1 MQHIIFDL
9 DGTIID
15 SKNEIQK
22 TYKLVFDQIRPDV
35 APNLDKLNY
44 GLTLG
49 DLLKSVYGNEP
60 EKIASAKLLFAS
72 VYDSSDYEETTLYDG
87 VVETL
92 NALKQE
98 GFEMYIA
105 TNKRLLPTTR
115 ILEKKQISH
124 LFSHIMA
131 NEMEPGVTL
140 SKRQMIEGLKRLCS
154 FTEGYMVGDSIT
166 DIQAGNEEK
175 LSTVAI
181 NYGYEHADVLAAQ
194 NPSVA
199 IDHFEKLYTVVA
211 GPHPIIK

>member
-15 SKNEIQK
+15 SKNEILK
-22 TYKLVFDQIRPDV
+22 TYKLVFEEIRPAV
-35 APNLDKLNY
+35 APVVDKLNS

-60 EKIASAKLLFAS
+60 EKIAKAKLLFAS
-72 VYDSSDYEETTLYDG
+72 VYDNSDYSETTLYDG
-87 VVETL
+87 VIDIL

-98 GFEMYIA
+98 GAEMYIA
-105 TNKRLLPTTR
+105 TNKRLLPTKR
-115 ILEKKQISH
+115 ILEKKQISD

-140 SKRQMIEGLKRLCS
+140 TKRQMIAGLKQLGD
-154 FTEGYMVGDSIT
+154 FTEGFMVGDSIT

-175 LSTVAI
+175 LWTVAV
-181 NYGYEHADVLAAQ
+181 NYGYETEDALAAQ
-194 NPSVA
+194 NPSFS
-199 IDHFEKLYTVVA
+199 IDHFEKLYTFVTEA
-211 GPHPIIK
+211 AKK